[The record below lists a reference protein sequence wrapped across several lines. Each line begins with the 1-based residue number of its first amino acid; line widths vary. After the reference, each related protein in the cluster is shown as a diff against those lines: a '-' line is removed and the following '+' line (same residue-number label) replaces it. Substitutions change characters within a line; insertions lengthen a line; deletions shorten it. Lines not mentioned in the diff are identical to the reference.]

1 MCRSGALSFITRQS
15 ARLVLVSQASRG
27 GGRRGPAGPVG
38 LPERCDV
45 VVVGGGV
52 LGLASAYELA
62 GRNLSVV
69 LVESGRAGGRQSGRN
84 LGFVRQQG
92 RAPAELPMMMAASKR
107 WRDLGRELGSDVEWT
122 MGGNLRLT
130 NDPELAGRYEKWAA
144 DAAVLGLDSRVV
156 TRAEVESILPGVGE
170 QWLLGI
176 FTASDGHAD
185 PVATCRAYAAAARA
199 RGVQVCEGVAVQEI
213 NLAGGAVTGV
223 TTAVG
228 EVEAGVVVLA
238 AGSGSA
244 RLARGAGAEIPRQ
257 LVRQTVILTEPVP
270 PLTQAAAWTGEL
282 FIRQDVRG
290 CLRLAGATRNEVVL
304 DPAGFRHAGRFLASY
319 LANRSQLRVRADAAG
334 LARALLGPL
343 QSATGDEL
351 SPGPRFDD
359 VRFCLDRAQRYFP
372 GLGAVR
378 LRQAWAGEIDAT
390 PDALAVIDGG
400 SGPSGLVIATGMSG
414 HGFGLAPVVGTVV
427 ADIAEGAEPDFDL
440 RPFRLARFHDG
451 SRRQPAHLM

>member
-1 MCRSGALSFITRQS
+1 M
-15 ARLVLVSQASRG
+15 
-27 GGRRGPAGPVG
+27 PAG
-38 LPERCDV
+38 LPERCDA

-69 LVESGRAGGRQSGRN
+69 LVEGGRAGGRQSGRN

-92 RAPAELPMMMAASKR
+92 RAPAELPMMMAANKR

-156 TRAEVESILPGVGE
+156 SRAEVESILPGVSE

-185 PVATCRAYAAAARA
+185 PVATCRAYTAAARA
-199 RGVQVCEGVAVQEI
+199 RGVQVCEGVPVQEI
-213 NLAGGAVTGV
+213 TLAGGAATGV
-223 TTAVG
+223 TTPAG
-228 EVEAGVVVLA
+228 EVKAGVVVLA

-244 RLARGAGAEIPRQ
+244 RLARAAGAEIPRQ

-270 PLTQAAAWTGEL
+270 TMTKAAAWTGEL

-304 DPAGFRHAGRFLASY
+304 DPAGIRHARQFLASY
-319 LANRSQLRVRADAAG
+319 LANRSQLRVRADAPSI
-334 LARALLGPL
+334 ARTLLGPL
-343 QSATGDEL
+343 QAATGDEL
-351 SPGPRFDD
+351 TPRPRFDD
-359 VRFCLDRAQRYFP
+359 VAFCLDRAQRYFP
-372 GLGAVR
+372 GLGAQR
-378 LRQAWAGEIDAT
+378 LRHAWAGEIDAT
-390 PDALAVIDGG
+390 PDAMAVIDGG
-400 SGPSGLVIATGMSG
+400 GGPSGLVIATGMSG
-414 HGFGLAPVVGTVV
+414 HGFGLAPVVGTIV
-427 ADIAEGAEPDFDL
+427 ADIAEGAEPAFDL
-440 RPFRLARFHDG
+440 RPFRLARFRDG
-451 SRRQPAHLM
+451 SRLQPAHLM